1 MTSYVNKLSDGEAVG
16 RDTCRRMF
24 RKLPVVTAAYRSG
37 GFGAVH
43 VMLLGR
49 VRESPSERNQRNRT
63 ANLNQ
68 DPFELEWAKAKA
80 RVGDGVYMADLCRT
94 PAQRRSNVWVQMA
107 ANAATN
113 KDGMA
118 PSEIT
123 QP

>member
-1 MTSYVNKLSDGEAVG
+1 
-16 RDTCRRMF
+16 
-24 RKLPVVTAAYRSG
+24 
-37 GFGAVH
+37 
-43 VMLLGR
+43 
-49 VRESPSERNQRNRT
+49 VRESPSERNQRYRT

-68 DPFELEWAKAKA
+68 DPFELEWAEAKA

-118 PSEIT
+118 PTEIT